1 MCNYLK
7 KEGINKVRLS
17 VAIYCYIIMI
27 GEIGGASEEIA
38 ATYLKA
44 NGYPKK
50 VVAFIAGLSAPGERK
65 MGHAGAIV
73 SKGFG
78 TAESKMKHLDEAGVI
93 VVRNLDE
100 ILQIAQ

>member
-7 KEGINKVRLS
+7 KGGMGKVRLS
-17 VAIYCYIIMI
+17 VAIYFYIIMI
-27 GEIGGASEEIA
+27 CEIGGASEEIA

-50 VVAFIAGLSAPGERK
+50 VVAFIAGLSAPAEKK

-78 TAESKMKHLDEAGVI
+78 TAESKIKKLDEAGVI
-93 VVRNLDE
+93 VARNLDE
-100 ILQIAQ
+100 ILQNAP